1 MLVPFPEIAL
11 FDLLRLAGDAKPRS
25 QSFKTIGK
33 FEFEETKKFCGFMSL
48 WITNLECNRLIESS
62 I

>member
-1 MLVPFPEIAL
+1 M
-11 FDLLRLAGDAKPRS
+11 LAGDAKPRS

-33 FEFEETKKFCGFMSL
+33 SVFLETKKFCGFISL